1 MTHAA
6 ARSYSGPPLQQPC
19 IQRPVMSAAQREAM
33 ARSVIIYRESTDCL
47 QGKHERGETM
57 LEVRLTLPDNLAR
70 EAQAEGLLTPETLE
84 RLLREEV
91 RRRRVDELFEAADR
105 LAALN
110 TLPLTDAEIEA
121 EIQAARAERRA
132 NDARRH

>member
-1 MTHAA
+1 
-6 ARSYSGPPLQQPC
+6 
-19 IQRPVMSAAQREAM
+19 
-33 ARSVIIYRESTDCL
+33 
-47 QGKHERGETM
+47 M

-105 LAALN
+105 LAALK
-110 TLPLTDAEIEA
+110 TPPLTDAEIEA

-132 NDARRH
+132 SDARRH